1 MKALVIAAALV
12 TATSLAPAGAERD
25 TRAADTA
32 DKTTTTVI
40 ADAGRIGTT
49 GLTSLNGA
57 AAPWSPTAG
66 DADLRFDHVADQV
79 DAGMLLVALGL
90 AAVALA
96 RPLGRVLRR
105 QEQHR
110 RATALASTLGHSQRS

>member
-12 TATSLAPAGAERD
+12 ASTSIASAGAARD
-25 TRAADTA
+25 ARPVDAV
-32 DKTTTTVI
+32 DKTTATVI

-49 GLTSLNGA
+49 GLTSLNGNATRWTPATRDTAPDFDDMA
-57 AAPWSPTAG
+57 A
-66 DADLRFDHVADQV
+66 QV
-79 DAGMLLVALGL
+79 DPGMLLVVLGL

-105 QEQHR
+105 HEQHR
-110 RATALASTLGHSQRS
+110 RATALASTLGQTQRH